1 MMKNLDCMTPKEE
14 AIELMLKY
22 YRLIPMCTK
31 SFAKQCALIAIRR
44 LIQETGSKYWY
55 NVKKEMENL

>member
-1 MMKNLDCMTPKEE
+1 MQPREE

-22 YRLIPMCTK
+22 YKLIPMCTK

-55 NVKKEMENL
+55 EVKQETEKL